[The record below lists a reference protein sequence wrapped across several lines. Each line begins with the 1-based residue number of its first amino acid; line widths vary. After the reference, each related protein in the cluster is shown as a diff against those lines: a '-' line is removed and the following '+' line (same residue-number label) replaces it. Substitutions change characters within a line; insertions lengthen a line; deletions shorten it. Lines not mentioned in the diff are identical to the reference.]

1 MLASLRA
8 KACRTGVIISRF
20 SDERRQPRSKRGA
33 WESSACPQASE
44 QALRA
49 GHPRPLLW
57 LVTQFSKGIQRSKI
71 DMKWNEEVIA
81 CVANVFLR
89 FRSKEQGKGFS
100 FLTVRKMN
108 WEEKTA
114 LSFHFSPGQ
123 NRNSRS
129 SSFLGHFSLLRN
141 HTETLAAQAKEIRA
155 TSLQA
160 SSVGAGAQEFPRK
173 LAQRS
178 VRIIV
183 VVSPGSKSIRS
194 MTNRTIQHGLSEMFF
209 N

>member
-81 CVANVFLR
+81 CVASVSCGFGAKGEKKER
-89 FRSKEQGKGFS
+89 DFRSGPREKWMRGKDRALVPFFVRPKPKFPFLVVPRSFFFTPKPQG
-100 FLTVRKMN
+100 N
-108 WEEKTA
+108 DCC
-114 LSFHFSPGQ
+114 
-123 NRNSRS
+123 
-129 SSFLGHFSLLRN
+129 
-141 HTETLAAQAKEIRA
+141 
-155 TSLQA
+155 
-160 SSVGAGAQEFPRK
+160 AG
-173 LAQRS
+173 
-178 VRIIV
+178 
-183 VVSPGSKSIRS
+183 
-194 MTNRTIQHGLSEMFF
+194 
-209 N
+209 